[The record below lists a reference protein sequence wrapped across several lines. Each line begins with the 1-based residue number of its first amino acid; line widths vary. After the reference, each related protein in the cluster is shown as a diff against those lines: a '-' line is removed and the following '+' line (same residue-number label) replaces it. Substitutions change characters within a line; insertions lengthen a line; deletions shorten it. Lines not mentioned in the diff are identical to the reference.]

1 MMLKTEDFDIIRIR
15 GEVGEKVRDTV
26 SVEAPLTIFLN
37 GEELV
42 TLLYTPSYSKQ
53 LAVGFLISEGV
64 IKERLDIES
73 IRFYDNK
80 GVININIK
88 NNGAP
93 LKRVS
98 SGRVIT
104 SGCCGGTSF
113 YRVKDT
119 KNLRKITSKEKFSSD
134 TIINLMKEM
143 AKRSLVY
150 RKTGGVHS
158 SALAK
163 GGRIILFRD
172 DIGRHNA
179 IDKII
184 GECFLSGI
192 QLDGSVLLTSGR
204 ITSEITRKAGVVG
217 IPIIVSKSAPSSL
230 SIRMAKELGITLVGF
245 VRGKRMNIYTEE
257 WRIV

>member
-1 MMLKTEDFDIIRIR
+1 MVLKTEDFDIIRIR

-93 LKRVS
+93 SKRVS

-143 AKRSLVY
+143 AKRSLVF

-245 VRGKRMNIYTEE
+245 VRGKRMNIYSEE